1 MPEQVQHHSLKRPAA
16 SVSTP
21 AIVKDNNFA
30 PTTDLHADGDTLLVN
45 MFDGNTRPINE
56 YKRFA
61 AGKLP
66 KSRVSLKSS
75 KPPLRKKTVM

>member
-1 MPEQVQHHSLKRPAA
+1 MPEQVQHLSLKKPSA

-21 AIVKDNNFA
+21 SIVKDNNFA
-30 PTTDLHADGDTLLVN
+30 PTTDIHADGDTLLVN
-45 MFDGNTRPINE
+45 IFGGNTRPINE

-75 KPPLRKKTVM
+75 KPPLRKKVMM